1 MATKGKSGPKKAK
14 KKHRFEDAADEQ
26 LANARETMTETATET
41 SPESYV
47 NQWNQLVSTTN
58 WEKGRIICQWREA
71 LIADGAPQADYSD
84 EAWANLV
91 GGVTGQHVGRLR
103 RVHQQFGQVWTEY
116 PGLFWSHF
124 QVAMDWND
132 AEMWLE
138 GCVQNGW
145 SVSRMRGA
153 RWEAHG
159 APDDLK
165 PSDDDVIVAGMD
177 EDVVAAPNDDT
188 AMAAV
193 RDPSGSDTDDAES
206 EDAESS
212 SESPTSAKRNKAAG
226 EAVRRIAR
234 ASRRRGRG
242 VRAVQAGDPGPQTD
256 RLAGDFSRRLARHAR
271 RAERAG
277 QIARGRVRPSGFSP
291 IRRCWR
297 DNDW

>member
-212 SESPTSAKRNKAAG
+212 SESPTSAKRNKADAESAG
-226 EAVRRIAR
+226 PKQPRVKPFAGLPELPDDVAEAFEQFKLVILAHKLTGWQEI
-234 ASRRRGRG
+234 SR
-242 VRAVQAGDPGPQTD
+242 DD
-256 RLAGDFSRRLARHAR
+256 LLATLDALKELAKLPAD
-271 RAERAG
+271 E
-277 QIARGRVRPSGFSP
+277 
-291 IRRCWR
+291 
-297 DNDW
+297 